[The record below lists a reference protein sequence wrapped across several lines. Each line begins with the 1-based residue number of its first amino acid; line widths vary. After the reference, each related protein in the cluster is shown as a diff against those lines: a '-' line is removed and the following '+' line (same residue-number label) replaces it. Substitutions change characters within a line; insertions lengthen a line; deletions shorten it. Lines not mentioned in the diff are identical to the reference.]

1 MNVKQVIIW
10 RSDLNCRQ
18 GKKMAQAG
26 HAACAHLMQK
36 IRNGLSYSNSMTWFD
51 LTKYEVAWILG
62 NYRKIVLQV
71 KNEEELL
78 LLYNKAK
85 EIGLPVQLIT
95 DNGLTEFD
103 GPTNTCVAI
112 GPHMDEEINKVTGN
126 GGPLGALKLF

>member
-26 HAACAHLMQK
+26 HAACAHFMQRIK
-36 IRNGLSYSNSMTWFD
+36 YGLSADGKMTCFS
-51 LTKYEVAWILG
+51 LTEYELAWING

-78 LLYNKAK
+78 LLYKKAQD
-85 EIGLPVQLIT
+85 IGLPVQLIT
-95 DNGLTEFD
+95 DSGLTEFD
-103 GPTNTCVAI
+103 GPTNTCIVI
-112 GPHMDEEINKVTGN
+112 GPHTDEEINRVTGN